1 MVPSRNKQ
9 QSTTTGFDGFSQRSS
24 CERSSTSTC
33 GVGDVILEFC
43 TPGARSPIHFVDA
56 TTAAAAAAASCRGR
70 PCGGNTT
77 YNACGSSRGVRPPTL
92 LRQQSAPA
100 SSTARPSANAS
111 VYTGKHHRRTSTPPL
126 DGARLTLLGVSNA
139 LNTPVLDNWEVARA
153 LLESNTD
160 LRTRNDRGMT
170 PLHLACSTGEVD
182 AAKVLLLA
190 GADSHARDHRSRC
203 PLHMA
208 ALSGKSELVS
218 SLLTCGADPNKASDL
233 GTTALHN
240 AALLGRV
247 EASRAL
253 LVAGADPNA
262 IDHNSFSPLYLASQ
276 NGHTQLVL
284 DLLAAGAD
292 TSVKTVRGFTPL
304 HVAARCGRLTALRA
318 LLDAGEAVDSPS
330 TPAGTTPLHL
340 AAGFSRLSCVE
351 ELLLRGADP
360 SRKNKRGATPLDMVG
375 TLVTPVS
382 ARPALATQGGPETMS
397 GKAKLARE
405 AFEKNLAEGE
415 RVRLA
420 LTSAQR
426 WQRKWGMVLVCE
438 TLRRR
443 SNAVLAPA
451 DGASDGGAVAGRE
464 RLERDDDDSKRRCR
478 RSRAGEP
485 VATAVPVHGWLVAQL
500 CVHADPALMKGVI
513 EFL

>member
-1 MVPSRNKQ
+1 MVPPRNKQ
-9 QSTTTGFDGFSQRSS
+9 QSTTTGFDAFSQRSS
-24 CERSSTSTC
+24 CGRSSTSTC
-33 GVGDVILEFC
+33 GVGDVILEFS
-43 TPGARSPIHFVDA
+43 TPGARSSIHFVDA
-56 TTAAAAAAASCRGR
+56 TAAAATAAAASCRGR
-70 PCGGNTT
+70 PCGGSTINFGS
-77 YNACGSSRGVRPPTL
+77 NSSRGVPPPVL

-100 SSTARPSANAS
+100 SSTARPSAKAG
-111 VYTGKHHRRTSTPPL
+111 VHTGKHHRRTSTPL
-126 DGARLTLLGVSNA
+126 DGARLTLLGVSKA
-139 LNTPVLDNWEVARA
+139 LNTPVVDNWEVARA

-240 AALLGRV
+240 A
-247 EASRAL
+247 
-253 LVAGADPNA
+253 
-262 IDHNSFSPLYLASQ
+262 
-276 NGHTQLVL
+276 
-284 DLLAAGAD
+284 
-292 TSVKTVRGFTPL
+292 GFTPL

-360 SRKNKRGATPLDMVG
+360 SRRNKGGATPLDM
-375 TLVTPVS
+375 
-382 ARPALATQGGPETMS
+382 GGPEMS

-405 AFEKNLAEGE
+405 AFEKKLAEGE

-426 WQRKWGMVLVCE
+426 WQRKRGMVLVCE
-438 TLRRR
+438 TLRKRAR
-443 SNAVLAPA
+443 AVLALVD
-451 DGASDGGAVAGRE
+451 DGKSDGGAAAGAKRG
-464 RLERDDDDSKRRCR
+464 RLDRDDDDDDSSKRRCR
-478 RSRAGEP
+478 RSLAGGP
-485 VATAVPVHGWLVAQL
+485 AATAVPAQGWLVAQL
-500 CVHADPALMKGVI
+500 CVHADPALMKSVI